1 MQWTE
6 ISVYTTVMATEAINN
21 ILVELGSDGAQIDRI
36 TPSGD
41 QPLMNTRIIAY
52 FPNTAKIDEI
62 VPQLKQRIKELP
74 EFGLD
79 IDHTHVET
87 KEVSDAKWGTEWER
101 YYEPKRI
108 THDITIVPSWK
119 DYQPQ
124 SNHEMQIRLDP
135 GKAFGTGTHP
145 TTQLAIQAMEIVMRG
160 NETLL
165 DVGTGSGILSI
176 AAKLLGAKQVYAYD
190 NDDIALVTARKNIS
204 LNPVAKDVFVTPNN
218 LLDNV
223 NLRADMIVANMLA
236 VVLEPLIPQAA
247 KLLKPNGHLILAG
260 LIQKQASHLKDIIAT
275 NNLKVVEE
283 LMRDD
288 WIGLIVKKPGAD
300 E

>member
-6 ISVYTTVMATEAINN
+6 ISVYTTVMVTEAINN
-21 ILVELGSDGAQIDRI
+21 ILVELGSDGAQIDRV
-36 TPSGD
+36 TPPAT

-52 FPNTAKIDEI
+52 FPNDAKIAEI
-62 VPQLKQRIKELP
+62 VPKLKQRIQELP
-74 EFGLD
+74 EFGLN

-101 YYEPKRI
+101 YYEPQRI

-124 SNHEMQIRLDP
+124 NDHEMQIRLDP

-145 TTQLAIQAMEIVMRG
+145 TTQLAIQAMEITMRG

-190 NDDIALVTARKNIS
+190 NDDIALATARKNIS
-204 LNPVAKDVFVTPNN
+204 LNPVAKDVFVTPND
-218 LLDNV
+218 LLSNV

-247 KLLKPNGHLILAG
+247 KLLKPAGHLILAG
-260 LIQKQASHLKDIIAT
+260 LIQKQAAHLKDVIAA
-275 NNLKVVEE
+275 NKLKVVEE
-283 LMRDD
+283 LTLGD
-288 WIGLIVKKPGAD
+288 WVGLIVKKPGAD